1 LFNEIYTL
9 IDTLCAQMI
18 IYTKVLDIIRIRGN
32 TLYGHKKF
40 FSMIYSN
47 NIQPGNCILYLMFS
61 NGISF
66 EYKYQINIGENQR
79 RDNSEIQATLG
90 TQRHMTKTIKAKVHT
105 PQHRKLKF
113 YNLKAM

>member
-1 LFNEIYTL
+1 M

-66 EYKYQINIGENQR
+66 EYKYQKTLEKTKDGTIQRYRQHWAHKTYDEDNQ
-79 RDNSEIQATLG
+79 SKSTHTT
-90 TQRHMTKTIKAKVHT
+90 TQKTKV
-105 PQHRKLKF
+105 L
-113 YNLKAM
+113 